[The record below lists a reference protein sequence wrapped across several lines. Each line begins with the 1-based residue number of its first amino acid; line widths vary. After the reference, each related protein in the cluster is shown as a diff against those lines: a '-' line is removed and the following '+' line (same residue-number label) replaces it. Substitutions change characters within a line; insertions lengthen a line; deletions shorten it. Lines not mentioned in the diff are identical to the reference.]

1 MSGARWSVVLAV
13 SVLAVPAGV
22 QAQVAERVREVE
34 DGTVR
39 FGFAIRPE
47 VEICDR
53 TIRVGEKHMW
63 WNSIRD
69 DYRPGN
75 CRTGFA
81 EVELEVRRGRVIE
94 VEIVRAIDERA
105 GDAVDLGELAADEAA
120 RYLLSLAYDGATP
133 DGAEQAVFPAMI
145 ADTRDETW
153 PQLLEIARDRSVD
166 RDVRKG
172 TLFWLG
178 QEAAE
183 AATEGLSDV
192 AFDEEEDQEVREA
205 AVFAISQRPDDE
217 SIPILIDIARTA
229 AEAETR
235 RKAMFWLA
243 QSEDERVVDFF
254 ADILLGRDHQ
264 GVRRDG

>member
-1 MSGARWSVVLAV
+1 MSGARWFVGLAL
-13 SVLAVPAGV
+13 SVLTLPTGV

-53 TIRVGEKHMW
+53 TIRVGERQMW
-63 WNSIRD
+63 WRSTQD
-69 DYRPGN
+69 DYRPRN

-81 EVELEVRRGRVIE
+81 EVELEIRRGRVTD
-94 VEIVRAIDERA
+94 VEIVRQMDGRVA
-105 GDAVDLGELAADEAA
+105 GAVDLGEVAADEAA
-120 RYLLSLAYDGATP
+120 RYLLSLAYDGASP
-133 DGAEQAVFPAMI
+133 DGAEEAIFPAMI
-145 ADTRDETW
+145 AETREETW
-153 PQLLEIARDRSVD
+153 PALLEIARDRSVD
-166 RDVRKG
+166 RGVRKS

-178 QEAAE
+178 QAAAE
-183 AATEGLSDV
+183 AATEGLTDV

-217 SIPILIDIARTA
+217 AIPILIDIARTA
-229 AEAETR
+229 EEAETR

-243 QSEDERVVDFF
+243 QSEDDRVVDFF
-254 ADILLGRDHQ
+254 AKILLGRDYQ
-264 GVRRDG
+264 EARRQH